1 MLSVVDRS
9 VALTRL
15 YGIPGETAQGCLFK
29 VLRFFG
35 VRTVGQ
41 VQVPTQN
48 LCVSLSKGGRDSA
61 VWITFTCY
69 P

>member
-1 MLSVVDRS
+1 MSSVVDQS

-29 VLRFFG
+29 VLRVFG
-35 VRTVGQ
+35 VGTAGQ

-48 LCVSLSKGGRDSA
+48 LCVSLLKGGGDSGM
-61 VWITFTCY
+61 WITFTC
-69 P
+69 